1 MPGPLVTSGWVAV
14 RTAGPSRSGSAAGW
28 ARTLGPPNNGEESFL
43 ERYAGIESGRECQ
56 RLAPVLSAFVDGEA
70 DAAQTVELRAHLRQ
84 CVGCRAAVR
93 GLHDASR
100 PLAVV
105 FPAAGLAVA
114 SAGAEHAGSFFMRV
128 YETVTMHLHERAA
141 NSFLRAQAIVDTV
154 TAGKMAAVAASAA
167 AVAGGGFA
175 VEGAVTSSGDR
186 PAAIMRGAQGLA
198 TLPVIQEQSQPRAHT
213 RRASRP
219 KAGSKPRTRTRVAPR
234 PRATAPPALQQVK
247 RSTATSTKTSAPRA
261 VAASSS
267 HSASSAAGEFGFEGP

>member
-175 VEGAVTSSGDR
+175 VEGVVSAPGDR
-186 PAAIMRGAQGLA
+186 PASILRGARGIA
-198 TLPVIQEQSQPRAHT
+198 SLPVVQQRAQPRAHT
-213 RRASRP
+213 RHAARTKARP
-219 KAGSKPRTRTRVAPR
+219 KPRTRS
-234 PRATAPPALQQVK
+234 RATAPPARQQIK
-247 RSTATSTKTSAPRA
+247 RATATSRQTSAPRA
-261 VAASSS
+261 AAASSS
-267 HSASSAAGEFGFEGP
+267 HAGNSAAGEFGFEGP